1 MEFAEKEKNPM
12 NIMKPINL
20 SPQKLDESQP
30 LTVVEMGKLWTTYMG
45 NSMSSKILAYFLQ
58 HCEDEHIKTL
68 LENGIAISMDFM
80 QRIEEFFKS
89 GNFPIPAGFT
99 QEDVNLDAPRLYEDE
114 FYVHYLKYAAKAG
127 MSIYAVA
134 IPLVMREDIREFFAY
149 ANQCTNILLG
159 QVNDVLIGKNLI
171 AMPPMIPTPEKND
184 FISNQSY
191 LNGWLGDVRPLHA
204 MEIIH
209 LYDNI
214 ESNATSKALLLGF
227 YQTVKD
233 EKIKNLFK
241 RGLEMTDKAVK
252 QFTEK
257 LHNEN
262 LQTPSYID
270 HLVTTSTYA
279 PFSDKIMLFHKFDM
293 FSIKIR
299 ALGNSIAVNGRRD
312 ISALYGR
319 NLINNGLFVDD
330 AANILIDKGWLESP
344 PKAFDRSSKSS

>member
-1 MEFAEKEKNPM
+1 MEQADKILNPM
-12 NIMKPINL
+12 NVMKPLNL
-20 SPQKLDESQP
+20 STQELDESQP
-30 LTVVEMGKLWTTYMG
+30 FTVTEMGKLWTTYMG
-45 NSMSSKILAYFLQ
+45 NSMSSQIITYFLQ
-58 HCEDEHIKTL
+58 HCEDQQIKSL
-68 LENGIAISMDFM
+68 LENGLALTKDFL
-80 QRIEEFFKS
+80 QRIEKFFKNE
-89 GNFPIPAGFT
+89 NFHIPLGIT
-99 QEDVNLDAPRLYEDE
+99 KEDVNLDAPRLYKDE

-149 ANQCTNILLG
+149 ASQCTTILLG
-159 QVNDVLIGKNLI
+159 QINNVLFDKKLI
-171 AMPPMIPTPEKND
+171 VKPPIIPTPEKND
-184 FISNQSY
+184 FITNQSY
-191 LNGWLGDVRPLHA
+191 LNGWFGDVRPLHA
-204 MEIIH
+204 LEIIH

-214 ESNATSKALLLGF
+214 ENNTTSKALLLGF

-233 EKIKNLFK
+233 EKIKTLFK

-257 LHNEN
+257 LHIEN
-262 LQTPSYID
+262 LQAPSYID
-270 HLVTTSTYA
+270 HLVTTSTIS

-299 ALGNSIAVNGRRD
+299 TMGNSIAVNGRRD

-319 NLINNGLFVDD
+319 ALINNGLFVDD

-344 PKAFDRSSKSS
+344 PKAFDRS